1 MGGFLERLVTGK
13 KFQKEESYP
22 APSAAVGTSILS
34 LHLAAKG
41 TSLFAGGQLGLKEG
55 QFPRAELA
63 FFVC

>member
-55 QFPRAELA
+55 
-63 FFVC
+63 